1 MPVTHGGDVH
11 ALVPL
16 SVTLLEELLHD
27 RRDPIFVQFKRLGR
41 VAKVST
47 VDHVL

>member
-1 MPVTHGGDVH
+1 MSVTHGGDVH

-27 RRDPIFVQFKRLGR
+27 RRDPVSVHLKRFGR
-41 VAKVST
+41 VAQIST